1 MTDCIIRNNPIPPG
15 RHPQTNVCS
24 DACWHERHRQK
35 YRRRGARKS
44 APYKAAK
51 YAQRRAQIIGA
62 RRASGNFKCVV
73 CGADISHLSSLA
85 EVCSTACAKKKLR
98 EVRVI
103 PPPPPFLQPCVECG
117 TVFSS
122 KGFKNILCSA
132 ECRGERKKHL
142 RERNHETTRK
152 YYKRN
157 KEKLIEQ
164 KRIRQIEFRAALI
177 VARSLIK
184 DQ

>member
-1 MTDCIIRNNPIPPG
+1 MTDCIICNNPIPPG

-35 YRRRGARKS
+35 YRRRGARKPD
-44 APYKAAK
+44 PYKAAK
-51 YAQRRAQIIGA
+51 YARRRAQIIEA

-73 CGADISHLSSLA
+73 CGSDISHLSSLA
-85 EVCSTACAKKKLR
+85 AVCSAACANKKPR
-98 EVRVI
+98 EARVI

-122 KGFKNILCSA
+122 KGFKNILCSE
-132 ECRGERKKHL
+132 ECRVNRARKH
-142 RERNHETTRK
+142 
-152 YYKRN
+152 YKRN